1 MPKEG
6 KKQILEVFDVYIE
19 ALNEKD
25 VDRYINTL
33 SRKSESFDLEGER
46 VRTSEFFSDYDLIR
60 EVSDVT
66 IVNYTDTEAQVF
78 AKLKTSMKQLGSG
91 LQTNQTGRQVT
102 VFTKDNGEWKVA
114 SVHYVGDLE
123 EK

>member
-1 MPKEG
+1 M
-6 KKQILEVFDVYIE
+6 IMI
-19 ALNEKD
+19 
-25 VDRYINTL
+25 
-33 SRKSESFDLEGER
+33 
-46 VRTSEFFSDYDLIR
+46 LIR